1 MGLPPSRVAALVAS
15 ALGGDDLDP
24 ALRDLARERLEALLV
39 TEVRVARGGAAV
51 ERVELSLADGA
62 VSLTP
67 PPTLTEGEAAGLRDR
82 LDRVLLA
89 RLAATVGA
97 ARIDV
102 RNGVR
107 AEPRASAAAT
117 APEVKPAPDSP
128 PRWEDVARA
137 LVALA
142 AGQQRRLDALAAR
155 LGETSADAESAR
167 LLARVE
173 ALLEG
178 RGRR

>member
-1 MGLPPSRVAALVAS
+1 MELPPSRVAALVAS

-24 ALRDLARERLEALLV
+24 ALRDLAHERLEALLLSA
-39 TEVRVARGGAAV
+39 VRGSLGSDAL

-67 PPTLTEGEAAGLRDR
+67 PPTLTEGEAAGLRER

-107 AEPRASAAAT
+107 AGRRASAVAPAAVVHPT
-117 APEVKPAPDSP
+117 PEAPA
-128 PRWEDVARA
+128 RWEDAVS
-137 LVALA
+137 ALA
-142 AGQQRRLDALAAR
+142 AVVASQQRRIDALAAR
-155 LGETSADAESAR
+155 LGEPGADADGVD
-167 LLARVE
+167 LLARV
-173 ALLEG
+173 AAMLEG
-178 RGRR
+178 RARR